1 MEKEAL
7 AVANTELLEEVHRL
21 RNAQTTHELDVQM
34 KVCVCVCVCLC
45 VCVCVRACLCV
56 ITNDNYCTKLVEQDT
71 SVTTY
76 SLKLASHSHHYE
88 MLHLNFHLEFS

>member
-1 MEKEAL
+1 M

-21 RNAQTTHELDVQM
+21 RSTQTTHELDVQM
-34 KVCVCVCVCLC
+34 TVRVCVCMFVCG
-45 VCVCVRACLCV
+45 CVRACVCV
-56 ITNDNYCTKLVEQDT
+56 ITNDNYCTKLVERDT

-76 SLKLASHSHHYE
+76 SLKLTRHSHHYE